1 MCGDVPLAS
10 DLYLLILGGIFSRG
24 EVAVSVETYQ
34 MATEGE
40 IVFATCFTN
49 TAKTNNVII
58 KHNVDEIDDDPSR
71 GVVNT

>member
-58 KHNVDEIDDDPSR
+58 KQNVDEIDDDPSR